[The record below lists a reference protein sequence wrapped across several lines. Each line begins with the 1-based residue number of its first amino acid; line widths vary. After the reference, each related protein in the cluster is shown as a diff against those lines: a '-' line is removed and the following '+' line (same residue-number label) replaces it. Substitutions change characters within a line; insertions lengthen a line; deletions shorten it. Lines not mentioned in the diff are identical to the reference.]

1 MSRDIVWQ
9 EYMEKNF
16 EKFIHSLKVDDFITG
31 EKEIIHLS
39 EVDIFSPKNTYDYL
53 RKIIT
58 QEAIKKLQNRF
69 RAHKHRERRGIKN
82 LQLKSHSLKML
93 DKFKVQVGAETL
105 EEAID
110 FLLSPDYRD
119 YESDVKS
126 AKEFVARES
135 FCTTD
140 VMIEG
145 FASRLKNYDRERLL
159 LIIELAF
166 NEGWK
171 LAKQSR
177 KRTGNPKKEA
187 LEASDMFRAVQI
199 LVDTGSNGD
208 S

>member
-1 MSRDIVWQ
+1 VSRDIVWQ

-110 FLLSPDYRD
+110 FLLSPDYND
-119 YESDVKS
+119 YEFDVEQ
-126 AKEFVARES
+126 AKQRLGEES
-135 FCTTD
+135 FVSTD
-140 VMIEG
+140 IMLDS
-145 FASRLKNYDRERLL
+145 FTKRLKNYDRERLL

-166 NEGWK
+166 NGGWSA
-171 LAKQSR
+171 AKATK
-177 KRTGNPKKEA
+177 KRTGNPRQEA
-187 LEASDMFRAVQI
+187 LEKSDLYTHVLTLTAGRN
-199 LVDTGSNGD
+199 DGD
-208 S
+208 